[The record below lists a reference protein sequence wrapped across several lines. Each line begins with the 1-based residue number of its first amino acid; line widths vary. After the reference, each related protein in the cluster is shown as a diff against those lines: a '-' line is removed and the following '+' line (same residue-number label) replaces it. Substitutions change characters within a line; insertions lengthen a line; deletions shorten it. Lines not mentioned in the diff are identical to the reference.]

1 VQRGD
6 VYAGISGVTLEPE
19 SFDLGDGVVLSR
31 TYAHLMS
38 PCLMAFAPPGPHGH
52 HPAPWRA
59 ATGGFAFD
67 IEIEMKVPTAT
78 TLSEH
83 FETKEIIWWIAT
95 LLRLTKSPFLTV
107 PVLSDQPF
115 NVIPKI
121 KEEPRLDPF
130 EIEPRIFRTG
140 ESSGRSLGM
149 ETLNYV
155 KEKWVPAALLL
166 SSNAKFYAAIKAFD
180 SATVR
185 GRASASLLALWGAIE
200 QIFAPSRAELR
211 YRVSSLLAS
220 YLEPHGKER
229 LKLYK
234 EILMLYDERSVAAH
248 TAQQVDSGPLV
259 HTYVLM
265 RNALIRMIDEHS
277 VPTQDDLEKMLFDAP
292 AG

>member
-1 VQRGD
+1 MQKGD

-19 SFDLGDGVVLSR
+19 SFDLGHGVILSR

-38 PCLMAFAPPGPHGH
+38 PCLMAFARPGPHGY

-59 ATGGFAFD
+59 AKGGFGFD
-67 IEIEMKVPTAT
+67 IEIEMKVPPATA
-78 TLSEH
+78 LSGH
-83 FETKEIIWWIAT
+83 FEMKEIVWWIAT
-95 LLRLTKSPFLTV
+95 LFRFTKSPFLTA

-115 NVIPKI
+115 NVIPRA
-121 KEEPRLDPF
+121 KEEPKLDPF
-130 EIEPRIFRTG
+130 EIEPRIFGPG

-149 ETLNYV
+149 DTLNYV
-155 KEKWVPAALLL
+155 KEKWVPAALSL
-166 SSNAKFYAAIKAFD
+166 SSNDRFYTAVKAFD

-185 GRASASLLALWGAIE
+185 GRTSASLLGLWGAIE

-220 YLEPHGKER
+220 YLEPQGKER

-277 VPTQDDLEKMLFDAP
+277 VPTQDDLEKMLFDAS
-292 AG
+292 AV